1 MVVIDTEKTKMIRL
15 ESLLKYVDT
24 NSVLHNTMLSILDS
38 HFNDNHVLSKF
49 GLKRVFKVGLS
60 LDKAESG
67 DETK

>member
-1 MVVIDTEKTKMIRL
+1 MVVIDTEIKMIRL
-15 ESLLKYVDT
+15 ESLLKHVGT
-24 NSVLHNTMLSILDS
+24 NSGMHNTMLSILDS

-49 GLKRVFKVGLS
+49 ELKRVFKVRLS